1 MKHLKK
7 FYKIIVMVI
16 MISVISPFVSFNAM
30 NTVAYAATIKLN
42 KKSLSL
48 DVGKTYTL
56 KVSGTKSKIT
66 WSSSNKEVVTVS
78 TKGKV
83 TAKKEGTATVTA
95 LVNKKKY
102 TCKVTVKKPVNPLVA
117 KAPFDAQEGSI
128 GKINVVIPTNWS
140 SSILAQQGNN
150 VIAMLYPST
159 ADMTVGSSNIT
170 VTVQETAT
178 ALTYDIA
185 KEFFASAITL
195 DFITNQLITAGM
207 EEAVV
212 SDFKTSDYETKNG
225 TAFKTE
231 YKVDYKVADTVGS
244 FKQVIYDLYIDNYLV
259 EVTISDMAD
268 NVTPDIYQLGEYLL
282 DSIQLTK

>member
-7 FYKIIVMVI
+7 FYKLIVMVI
-16 MISVISPFVSFNAM
+16 MLSVVSPFVSSNVM
-30 NTVAYAATIKLN
+30 NTVAYAATVKLN

-66 WSSSNKEVVTVS
+66 WSSSNKAVVTVS
-78 TKGKV
+78 TNGKV

-102 TCKVTVKKPVNPLVA
+102 TCKVTVKKPVNPIVA
-117 KAPFDAQEGSI
+117 KAPFDAQEGSF
-128 GKINVVIPTNWS
+128 GKINAVIPKTWS
-140 SSILAQQGNN
+140 SSILGQQGNN
-150 VIAMLYPST
+150 VMAMLYPST
-159 ADMTVGSSNIT
+159 ADMTVGTSNIT

-178 ALTYDIA
+178 APTYDIA
-185 KEFFASAITL
+185 KEYFASAITS

-207 EEAVV
+207 EEVAV
-212 SDFKTSDYETKNG
+212 SDFKTSDYETKIG

-231 YKVDYKVADTVGS
+231 YKVDYKVADKEGAI
-244 FKQVIYDLYIDNYLV
+244 KQVIYDLYIDNYLV
-259 EVTISDMAD
+259 EVTITDMAD
-268 NVTPDIYQLGEYLL
+268 NVTPDIYQIAEYLL
-282 DSIQLTK
+282 ESIQLTK